1 MLWTGLIAAAL
12 LATGSPPVQ
21 GQGNPAPPA
30 ANGRDRGQEVV
41 CRNYAV
47 TGSRFTHRRCRT
59 REQAQIAAEE
69 AQRFMRDGRRSSP
82 SVEEY
87 VNPLTTPA
95 TPAGPLT

>member
-1 MLWTGLIAAAL
+1 MIGGGLIVAAL
-12 LATGSPPVQ
+12 LATLNPPVQ
-21 GQGNPAPPA
+21 GQGAPA
-30 ANGRDRGQEVV
+30 APATNSRDRSQEVV

-82 SVEEY
+82 SVEEI
-87 VNPLTTPA
+87 VDPVQRNWNPQ
-95 TPAGPLT
+95 